1 MCHQKLSFVSIILFT
16 ILLFGSY
23 SCIKK
28 KKNIPADINC
38 DEAQLCVGNLT
49 NDTIFFDWNSNTLGD
64 TLLPG
69 EVTCMNTGPIHITY
83 DKRTGEEKNETSY
96 VHMINSS
103 AGGWFIEL
111 KKCYKRS
118 NFEYDAKN
126 PSSGLIQLYSEE

>member
-1 MCHQKLSFVSIILFT
+1 MINPLKYFSLTLFFILAIF
-16 ILLFGSY
+16 S

-28 KKNIPADINC
+28 KKIIPADINC
-38 DEAQLCVGNLT
+38 NQSQLCVGNLT

-69 EVTCMNTGPIHITY
+69 EVTCMEAGQITITY
-83 DKRTGEEKNETSY
+83 DKRTGEEKAHTTY
-96 VHMINSS
+96 VHLINSS
-103 AGGWFIEL
+103 AGGWFLEV

-118 NFEYDAKN
+118 NFEYDINN